1 MTLEERNYNIC
12 NELTVGDLFLNTNSN
27 NSSQNGTNNNN
38 SSSST
43 NIAYNNSISNPH
55 YGNLPFQYKNIV
67 ALNPR
72 SKHMKVNISR

>member
-12 NELTVGDLFLNTNSN
+12 NELTGGNSLLNANNTN

-38 SSSST
+38 SLFST
-43 NIAYNNSISNPH
+43 VAYNNSSNTAH